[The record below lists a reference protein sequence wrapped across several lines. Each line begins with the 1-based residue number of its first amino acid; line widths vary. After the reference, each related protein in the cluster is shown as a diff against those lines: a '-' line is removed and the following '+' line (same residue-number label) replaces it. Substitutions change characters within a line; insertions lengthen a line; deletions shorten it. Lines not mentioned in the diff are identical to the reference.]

1 MTSKF
6 FYPAKVLLEP
16 GGYRKIISEAPQ
28 RFKRLFVV
36 TGKSSM
42 HRAGLLDAL
51 ESICR
56 ESDVALEIC
65 TGIKTN
71 PEDDEVDAVA
81 AKLNAFQADAV
92 LGLGGGSS
100 IDAAKIIAMLA
111 TNGGNSADYLSLNG
125 TAKKITEK
133 PLPIFAIPTTSGAAS
148 EATPFAVIT
157 HGASRM
163 KKGMGSPLLYPSFVI
178 IDPKLLALMPRDLI
192 ALTGFDAFGQALEGF
207 TSRNSTFHS
216 EYFGFSSLR
225 LILDNFEKSWLELED
240 VTAKAQM
247 AWGTFNSG
255 LSIGL
260 VDVNLAHAMSHP
272 LSGHFGLHHGL
283 AVALCTVQSIRFN
296 RGAVGHKYVEVGRL
310 ISNRVRSDEAAID
323 LLIDKI
329 LQWFDLFKIK
339 PALKDYDVPESALQT
354 LTRDALQIGA
364 IRTNPK
370 PVEET
375 QLLELFYK
383 VWHGETS

>member
-1 MTSKF
+1 M
-6 FYPAKVLLEP
+6 
-16 GGYRKIISEAPQ
+16 
-28 RFKRLFVV
+28 
-36 TGKSSM
+36 
-42 HRAGLLDAL
+42 
-51 ESICR
+51 
-56 ESDVALEIC
+56 
-65 TGIKTN
+65 
-71 PEDDEVDAVA
+71 
-81 AKLNAFQADAV
+81 LNALPVHRSGLRRQENFP
-92 LGLGGGSS
+92 LGSTRPWIKNTNHAS
-100 IDAAKIIAMLA
+100 ANRSAKPRSFTIFGPACSKIKQIIAKRA
-111 TNGGNSADYLSLNG
+111 PPSY
-125 TAKKITEK
+125 
-133 PLPIFAIPTTSGAAS
+133 GAHRIDGS
-148 EATPFAVIT
+148 E
-157 HGASRM
+157 S
-163 KKGMGSPLLYPSFVI
+163 K
-178 IDPKLLALMPRDLI
+178 
-192 ALTGFDAFGQALEGF
+192 
-207 TSRNSTFHS
+207 
-216 EYFGFSSLR
+216 
-225 LILDNFEKSWLELED
+225 

-296 RGAVGHKYVEVGRL
+296 REAVGHKYAEVGRL
-310 ISNRVRSDEAAID
+310 ISNRVRSDEAEID

-383 VWHGETS
+383 IWHGETS